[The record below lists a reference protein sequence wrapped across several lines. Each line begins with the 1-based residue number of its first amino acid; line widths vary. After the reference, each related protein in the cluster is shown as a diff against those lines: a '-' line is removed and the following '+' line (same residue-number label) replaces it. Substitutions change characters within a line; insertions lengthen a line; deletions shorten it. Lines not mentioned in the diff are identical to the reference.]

1 MLLSWAL
8 LAKAEQYVSMDQYD
22 KKNDDI
28 TWGGRKEGG
37 RLQVLLQENI
47 MLLNSEL
54 TKKNIQ
60 AKPR

>member
-1 MLLSWAL
+1 MLSCAL
-8 LAKAEQYVSMDQYD
+8 LARAEQYMSTNQDD
-22 KKNDDI
+22 KKNNDI
-28 TWGGRKEGG
+28 TRGGRKEGG
-37 RLQVLLQENI
+37 RLQILLQENI

>member
-1 MLLSWAL
+1 MLRYVE
-8 LAKAEQYVSMDQYD
+8 LAKAEQYMSTNQHD
-22 KKNDDI
+22 KNKSDDV
-28 TWGGRKEGG
+28 TWGGRKGG
-37 RLQVLLQENI
+37 RLQTLLQKNI

>member
-1 MLLSWAL
+1 MT
-8 LAKAEQYVSMDQYD
+8 
-22 KKNDDI
+22 KKNNDI
-28 TWGGRKEGG
+28 TRGGRKEGG
-37 RLQVLLQENI
+37 RLQILLQENI

>member
-1 MLLSWAL
+1 MSTN
-8 LAKAEQYVSMDQYD
+8 QYD
-22 KKNDDI
+22 KKNNDI
-28 TWGGRKEGG
+28 TRGGRKEGG
-37 RLQVLLQENI
+37 RLQILLQENI

>member
-1 MLLSWAL
+1 MSTN
-8 LAKAEQYVSMDQYD
+8 QHD
-22 KKNDDI
+22 KQKNNRDDV
-28 TWGGRKEGG
+28 TRGGRKGG
-37 RLQVLLQENI
+37 RLQTLLQKNI

>member
-1 MLLSWAL
+1 MSTN
-8 LAKAEQYVSMDQYD
+8 QDD
-22 KKNDDI
+22 KKNNDI
-28 TWGGRKEGG
+28 TRGGRKEGG
-37 RLQVLLQENI
+37 RLQILLQENI